1 MNANIISGLCS
12 RITLPYQT
20 SLTTQI
26 QKTVEEICTNAVPP
40 REGVVVVGVS
50 YQNKYFMRVVSQA
63 GDEELIFIPPPSEY
77 LPTFQ
82 EIYEKDQQM
91 VLFKRE
97 LFLVLQDYYKSVQ
110 YSGLPTDVIVQ
121 NLPDILRTYVSAYD
135 VWIPKQNI
143 PLEELFD
150 SLPIKK
156 DYQHLIDQIHFY
168 HAYNQFVSE

>member
-26 QKTVEEICTNAVPP
+26 QKTVDEICTNAVPP
-40 REGVVVVGVS
+40 RGGVVVAGVT

-63 GDEELIFIPPPSEY
+63 GDEELISIPPPSEY

-121 NLPDILRTYVSAYD
+121 NLPDILR
-135 VWIPKQNI
+135 
-143 PLEELFD
+143 L
-150 SLPIKK
+150 SL
-156 DYQHLIDQIHFY
+156 IHI
-168 HAYNQFVSE
+168 